1 MFSPPSAN
9 PQNMYAEKGRRIL
22 VGHPPYRKATGRER
36 SLNDHY
42 LALHLFQ
49 LIAFWGML
57 NRLRKPVGYPKLL
70 FHYLCLL
77 RYLLSLKGAAT

>member
-22 VGHPPYRKATGRER
+22 VEHPPYRER
-36 SLNDHY
+36 TLNDHY

-49 LIAFWGML
+49 LIDFWGML
-57 NRLRKPVGYPKLL
+57 N
-70 FHYLCLL
+70 
-77 RYLLSLKGAAT
+77 